1 MLDRRAALLIG
12 ILAFLCLLL
21 AIQTAPDGS
30 YQSIIHALSLGF
42 VVSAIFYFLV
52 VFSPEHRRR
61 NLIHANL
68 KSEYDEFRLAC
79 ISTFLILSDSQE
91 YGDPRMLLDQSE
103 FRRYFKGKN
112 AAGEDRWDALANAL
126 QSSEYYLK
134 EIVYY
139 LHVLNEEI
147 RFARNAINIHDAE
160 VFEFL
165 TRLSQEIARMEGTE
179 RDYESVKTFCRFLWS
194 VFTGW
199 SWVSGYRES
208 DIIKEMLGR
217 AK

>member
-1 MLDRRAALLIG
+1 MLNRRAALSIG

-21 AIQTAPDGS
+21 AIHTAPGGS
-30 YQSIIHALSLGF
+30 YQTIIHALSLGF
-42 VVSAIFYFLV
+42 VASAIFYFLV
-52 VFSPEHRRR
+52 VFAPEHRRR
-61 NLIHANL
+61 KLVHANL

-79 ISTFLILSDSQE
+79 IGTFLILSDSQE
-91 YGDPRMLLDQSE
+91 YGDSRMLLDQSE

-112 AAGEDRWDALANAL
+112 AAGEDKWDSLANAL
-126 QSSEYYLK
+126 QTSDYYLK

-139 LHVLNEEI
+139 LHVLNEEL

-165 TRLSQEIARMEGTE
+165 TRLSQEITRMEGTE

-208 DIIKEMLGR
+208 DLIKEMLGR
-217 AK
+217 AR